1 MSFGG
6 GGGGQPTSST
16 VTQTNIPEYAR
27 PYVESMLGATMKEL
41 FTTTPKAE
49 TVTPAKYDA
58 EGNVVTP
65 ESRTPGGLDI
75 TGVKPYVPYSE
86 DPTKYFAGFSPLQ
99 QQIQSEAAGMQT
111 PGQFGAATGMAGAA
125 GQGALGTTGQAMGFG
140 QAGFGAGQLG
150 QQLGTQGGAYYGGLG
165 AGYGGAAAGMAPE
178 AMGFGRAGMGYG
190 AAGAGMAPAAQ
201 MYGRTAADIGQMGLR
216 AEALGRDVGAE
227 ARAFGREAAGMGG
240 TYERM
245 ATSPAA
251 QQAYMSPYM
260 QNVVDVQKQRAIRD
274 YQEQM
279 PQLQA
284 AATRAGAFGGTR
296 DAVAKAMAQRSLNEQ
311 LQNIQATGQ
320 QQAFQQAQQAQQFGA
335 GLGLQGLQA
344 AQAGLGTALQ
354 GGQLGL
360 GGIGQAIAGQQAG
373 LAGLGQAGQLYGL
386 GMQGAESGLRGLG
399 QAGQLYGL
407 GMQGAGMGLQGVQQ
421 QLAGTAQGMQGAGM
435 GLQGVGAAQAGYG
448 LAGQQAANL
457 ANIGGQQQAA
467 DLARLGFQGQIG
479 GQQQAQQQQIINQ
492 AVQNYAMQQEY
503 PRQQL
508 SFMNAMLRGLPMQA
522 TTTQS
527 YMAPPSPF
535 SQLAGAGMTAYGLG
549 RMGGFFKEGGKVKE
563 KHYEEGGITSID
575 QKIIND
581 PTAFSPE
588 IINRGIKSGSIS
600 EMAGAIGLSAIK
612 NAQNQAKQQQG
623 LTQGAPEGTIL
634 GDLQKQVAGIDTL
647 PSNLPTRY
655 AASGGIIAFAGEDGS
670 LVEDIISRE
679 TREIEQGTRTDYS
692 AAAKSAMAQ
701 QSAASKQAQAN
712 YLQREQQRMLS
723 GNPMMSSYRQPSSA
737 AALATPAA
745 AQAAAYPQE
754 GTRGT
759 ASMTRPGGPPG
770 MDLKQVPPA
779 VSAAAVPTA
788 SQTSAGPAAPQRLT
802 TDEDGMKQMSVA
814 DFKRQQKEFG
824 VSEDPMAEAK
834 AKIASMAGESK
845 LDREF
850 AKNMAFLRAGLGM
863 MGGTSQYALQNI
875 GKGATEG
882 VTQYAQDI
890 KDIKSTERELFKL
903 QTELAKAD
911 DARVRGDFKGFQE
924 YNQNARDH
932 MLKLKKLGLDERQV
946 KAYEKATGRPS
957 DEQLRQQMF
966 REDPSAFRRMQE
978 AMRPGFETAQTQRD
992 KAMLEQINNALLTMK
1007 KDDPQRKMLEEQ
1019 RQRIM
1024 GRMSGQV
1031 ETLPPN
1037 VQAVIDKYLPKT

>member
-1 MSFGG
+1 MGG

-16 VTQTNIPEYAR
+16 VTNTNIPEYAR

-41 FTTTPKAE
+41 FTTTPRGE
-49 TVTPAKYDA
+49 TVTPATYDA
-58 EGNVVTP
+58 EGNIVTP
-65 ESRTPGGLDI
+65 ETKTPGGLDI

-86 DPTKYFAGFSPLQ
+86 DPTKYFAEFSPLQ
-99 QQIQSEAAGMQT
+99 KQVQSEAAGMQT
-111 PGQFGAATGMAGAA
+111 PGQFGDATGMAGAA

-150 QQLGTQGGAYYGGLG
+150 QQLGTQGGGYYGGLG
-165 AGYGGAAAGMAPE
+165 AGYGGAAAGMSPE
-178 AMGFGRAGMGYG
+178 ALQMARM
-190 AAGAGMAPAAQ
+190 GAG
-201 MYGRTAADIGQMGLR
+201 T
-216 AEALGRDVGAE
+216 GA
-227 ARAFGREAAGMGG
+227 R
-240 TYERM
+240 YEQM
-245 ATSPAA
+245 ATSPES
-251 QQAYMSPYM
+251 QRAYMSPYM
-260 QNVVDVQKQRAIRD
+260 QNVVDVQKQQAVRD
-274 YQEQM
+274 YQEQIM
-279 PQLQA
+279 PQIQA
-284 AATRAGAFGGTR
+284 QATRAGAFGGTR
-296 DAVAKAMAQRSLNEQ
+296 DAVQKAMAQRGLATQ
-311 LQNIQATGQ
+311 LQGIQATGTQ
-320 QQAFQQAQQAQQFGA
+320 KAFEDAQRAQQFGITS
-335 GLGLQGLQA
+335 GLQGLQT
-344 AQAGLGTALQ
+344 GLQ
-354 GGQLGL
+354 GV
-360 GGIGQAIAGQQAG
+360 
-373 LAGLGQAGQLYGL
+373 
-386 GMQGAESGLRGLG
+386 G

-407 GMQGAGMGLQGVQQ
+407 GMQGAGLGLQGVQQ

-457 ANIGGQQQAA
+457 ANIGAQQQAS
-467 DLARLGFQGQIG
+467 DLARLGFQGQMG
-479 GQQQAQQQQIINQ
+479 SQQQAQQQQIINQ

-549 RMGGFFKEGGKVKE
+549 RMGGYFKEGGKVKE

-670 LVEDIISRE
+670 LVEDIVE
-679 TREIEQGTRTDYS
+679 KENREIAEGTRLTYS
-692 AAAKSAMAQ
+692 PQAVQAMKSKTKDGNQ
-701 QSAASKQAQAN
+701 E
-712 YLQREQQRMLS
+712 YLLREQQRMLS
-723 GNPMMSSYRQPSSA
+723 GNPMMSSYRQPSSAPA

-770 MDLKQVPPA
+770 MDLKQIPPA
-779 VSAAAVPTA
+779 VSAAPSTTQTPT
-788 SQTSAGPAAPQRLT
+788 GPAAPPSLI
-802 TDEDGMKQMSVA
+802 TDADGMKQMSVA

-932 MLKLKKLGLDERQV
+932 MIKLKKLGLDERQV
-946 KAYEKATGRPS
+946 KAYEKSAGRPS
-957 DEQLRQQMF
+957 DEQLRQQLF
-966 REDPSAFRRMQE
+966 REDPAAFRRMQE
-978 AMRPGFETAQTQRD
+978 AMRPGFETAEIQRIKTALASIND
-992 KAMLEQINNALLTMK
+992 TLLTGRIKKDSPEYNELIQQRSKLQAMLMPGTS
-1007 KDDPQRKMLEEQ
+1007 P
-1019 RQRIM
+1019 
-1024 GRMSGQV
+1024 
-1031 ETLPPN
+1031 LPPN
-1037 VQAVIDKYLPKT
+1037 VQAVIDKYLPKAQ